1 MRPGKL
7 ILQQKI
13 DNRFLKRLTGD
24 SVYVESAETWYQ
36 YLELSG
42 AHLMVMINALVP
54 QSDDGKTIGLSHYR
68 LLSSLGYLHS
78 LCLLNGSSSQFHHRH
93 GTDRYKTCFKS
104 SPPSQWDL
112 IVGKLN

>member
-24 SVYVESAETWYQ
+24 SVYVESAETWCQ

-42 AHLMVMINALVP
+42 AQFQNTCGQIQDP
-54 QSDDGKTIGLSHYR
+54 DGDD
-68 LLSSLGYLHS
+68 
-78 LCLLNGSSSQFHHRH
+78 Q
-93 GTDRYKTCFKS
+93 CFS
-104 SPPSQWDL
+104 ASER
-112 IVGKLN
+112 